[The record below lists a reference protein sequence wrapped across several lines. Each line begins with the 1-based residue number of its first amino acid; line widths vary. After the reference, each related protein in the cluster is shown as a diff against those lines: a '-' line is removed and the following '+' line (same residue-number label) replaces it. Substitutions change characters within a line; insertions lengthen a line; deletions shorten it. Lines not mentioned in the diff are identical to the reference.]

1 MLQIYKCE
9 KNVMYNNYSNKN
21 KSLIFMGHKMYQ
33 AWFLV
38 LIFVIF
44 FSPQLLSK
52 VDICM
57 FFVLQIRK
65 GKFNEIL

>member
-1 MLQIYKCE
+1 
-9 KNVMYNNYSNKN
+9 
-21 KSLIFMGHKMYQ
+21 MYQ